1 MSTAVRGSGSSANRA
16 HDDALEMPSRSLSG
30 KKSKQDGESGSADS
44 SDHACERPPST
55 ALARAFK
62 GEGFR
67 VEKIVQQPGLDDWRL
82 CYPGPAKADGSAP
95 PAVCPTTSFFVVNQ
109 RDGVSDGVVDWLQGC
124 VVNHIRSAD
133 GCPSR

>member
-1 MSTAVRGSGSSANRA
+1 MSTAVRGSGSSSKHT
-16 HDDALEMPSRSLSG
+16 HDESLEVSRSLSG
-30 KKSKQDGESGSADS
+30 KKGSAESGSPDS
-44 SDHACERPPST
+44 SDSACERPPST

-67 VEKIVQQPGLDDWRL
+67 VEKIVQEPGLDDWRL
-82 CYPGPAKADGSAP
+82 CYPGPGKMDGTPA

-124 VVNHIRSAD
+124 VPA
-133 GCPSR
+133 PSQ